1 MARKR
6 KKYITDRDLDIL
18 QIMWR
23 HSGSMTA
30 SEICRQDDT
39 LTMNTAQAVLRKLL
53 REGFIEVADIVY
65 SGTVLSRS
73 YKTSISEEE
82 FAVRQMTLDYMEYGE
97 KLDKSSLLAAFL
109 DLEPD
114 PDRRVIEINKLEQIL
129 DEYKKNITRKEGG

>member
-30 SEICRQDDT
+30 SEICRQDES
-39 LTMNTAQAVLRKLL
+39 LTINTAQAVLRKLL
-53 REGFIEVADIVY
+53 REGFIEIADIVY

-73 YKTSISEEE
+73 YKTAISEEE
-82 FAVRQMTLDYMEYGE
+82 FAVKQMTLDYMEYGE
-97 KLDKSSLLAAFL
+97 NLDKSSLIAALL

-114 PDRRVIEINKLEQIL
+114 TNRRVREIKKLEQML
-129 DEYKKNITRKEGG
+129 DEYKKNIT

>member
-30 SEICRQDDT
+30 SEICRQDES
-39 LTMNTAQAVLRKLL
+39 LTINTAQAVLRKLL
-53 REGFIEVADIVY
+53 REGFIEIADIVY

-73 YKTSISEEE
+73 YKTAISEEE
-82 FAVRQMTLDYMEYGE
+82 FAVKQMTLDYMEYGE
-97 KLDKSSLLAAFL
+97 NLDKSSLIAALL

-114 PDRRVIEINKLEQIL
+114 TNRRMREIKKLEQVL
-129 DEYKKNITRKEGG
+129 DEYKKNIT

>member
-30 SEICRQDDT
+30 SEICRQDES
-39 LTMNTAQAVLRKLL
+39 LTINTAQAVLRKLL
-53 REGFIEVADIVY
+53 REGFIEIADIVY

-73 YKTSISEEE
+73 YKTAISEEE
-82 FAVRQMTLDYMEYGE
+82 FAVKQMTLDYMKYGE
-97 KLDKSSLLAAFL
+97 KLDKSSLIAALL

-114 PDRRVIEINKLEQIL
+114 TNR
-129 DEYKKNITRKEGG
+129 

>member
-30 SEICRQDDT
+30 SEICRQDES
-39 LTMNTAQAVLRKLL
+39 LTINTAQAVLRKLL
-53 REGFIEVADIVY
+53 REGFIEIADIVY

-73 YKTSISEEE
+73 YKTAISEEE
-82 FAVRQMTLDYMEYGE
+82 FAIKQMTLDYMEYGE
-97 KLDKSSLLAAFL
+97 NLDKSSLIAALL

-114 PDRRVIEINKLEQIL
+114 TNRRVREIKKLEQVL
-129 DEYKKNITRKEGG
+129 DEYKKNIT

>member
-65 SGTVLSRS
+65 SGTVLTRS
-73 YKTSISEEE
+73 YKPAIMAADYISEY
-82 FAVRQMTLDYMEYGE
+82 FLSGNTLQTFSAFIKKE
-97 KLDKSSLLAAFL
+97 KDQKVLAELNDIIEQRMKDLSEDDSLW
-109 DLEPD
+109 
-114 PDRRVIEINKLEQIL
+114 
-129 DEYKKNITRKEGG
+129 RK